1 VEWRKL
7 RIQGTES
14 KAEDFNYKQFCG
26 RSGEMPTP
34 KPSDRYHSLE
44 IQAKKTIR
52 EHNML
57 NAGEHV
63 LVGVSGG
70 ADSTALLFCLKRL
83 APELGLSLSVAHLN
97 HGIRGAE
104 SDEDEVFVRQ
114 ISDQL
119 GLQFFSEIID
129 VKQQAAAAGQNM
141 EELARRIRYDFLRR
155 TARRIGAQKIA
166 VGHNLNDQAETAL
179 FRFIR
184 GSGLKG
190 LASIYP
196 VLDGWIIR
204 PLLDCSGNSIREYL
218 KNKTV
223 AYREDSSNR
232 DLRYARN
239 RIRRELVPYLEN
251 HFNARLTHTIAHEA
265 LLARETWSFVESQA
279 KEAFER
285 IHIRVDGGISLQIKA
300 LIELH
305 PALKKEVLRQ
315 ALKVCLGS
323 LRGIDATHIQNILD
337 LSDREG
343 NRQVQIPRGGLV
355 IRQSDRLVMLRSEPE
370 RNLSYVYELCV
381 PGNCAVPEDGT
392 LFSCRVGFA
401 PNREVMKEKKYT
413 QAFLDPS
420 VLPPTLTIR
429 SRRAGDRYGGPGHR
443 KVKRMLIN
451 NKIPRLQRSVLPMLT
466 AGDHVIWIPGFRP
479 ARGYEAKPDSADCV
493 VIERMEKSNF

>member
-1 VEWRKL
+1 
-7 RIQGTES
+7 
-14 KAEDFNYKQFCG
+14 
-26 RSGEMPTP
+26 MPTQ
-34 KPSDRYHSLE
+34 KPSEKYHSLE
-44 IQAKKTIR
+44 IQAKKTIQK
-52 EHNML
+52 HSMVNP
-57 NAGEHV
+57 GEHV

-70 ADSTALLFCLKRL
+70 ADSTALLFCLRRM
-83 APELGLSLSVAHLN
+83 APELELTLTVAHLN

-104 SDEDEVFVRQ
+104 ADEDEVFVRQ
-114 ISDQL
+114 ISNQL
-119 GLQFFSEIID
+119 GLQFVSEIIN
-129 VKQQAAAAGQNM
+129 VKMQAADTGQNM
-141 EELARRIRYDFLRR
+141 EELARRIRYDFLCR

-204 PLLDCSGNSIREYL
+204 PLLDCSGASIREYL
-218 KNKTV
+218 KNKAI
-223 AYREDSSNR
+223 AYRDDSSNR

-251 HFNARLTHTIAHEA
+251 HFNARLAHTIANEA

-279 KEAFER
+279 KAAFGR
-285 IHIRVDGGISLQIKA
+285 IGMQVDGGISLQIKG

-305 PALKKEVLRQ
+305 PALQKEVLRQ
-315 ALKVCLGS
+315 ALKACLGS
-323 LRGIDATHIQNILD
+323 LRGIDSSHIQSILD
-337 LSDREG
+337 ICNREG
-343 NRQVQIPRGGLV
+343 SRQVQIPRGGRV
-355 IRQSDRLVMLRSEPE
+355 IRQSDRLVMLLSAPE
-370 RNLSYVYELCV
+370 ANLSFLYELRV
-381 PGNCAVPEDGT
+381 PGNCAVPEDST
-392 LFSCRVGFA
+392 LFSCRVGHA

-420 VLPPTLTIR
+420 VLPATLTIR

-451 NKIPRLQRSVLPMLT
+451 SKIPRLQRSVLPMLT
-466 AGDHVIWIPGFRP
+466 AGNHVIWIPGFRP
-479 ARGYEAKPDSADCV
+479 ARGYEAKQGSTKCV
-493 VIERMEKSNF
+493 IVEINRDAG